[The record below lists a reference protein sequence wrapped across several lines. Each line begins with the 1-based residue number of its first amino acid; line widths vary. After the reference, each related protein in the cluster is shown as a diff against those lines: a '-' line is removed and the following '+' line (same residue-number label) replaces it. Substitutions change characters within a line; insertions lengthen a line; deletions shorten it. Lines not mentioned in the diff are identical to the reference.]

1 MAPIPKNHVL
11 CFLALA
17 DGSEG
22 YAFACDAAGQVN
34 LDGLTE
40 RERIDYLYAR
50 AVVGREVAPP
60 AVISLPLARRLT
72 RGTARAL
79 LIAPGIRPI
88 GFEIR
93 DHRRG

>member
-1 MAPIPKNHVL
+1 MAFPVRENHEL
-11 CFLALA
+11 RFLALE

-22 YAFACDAAGQVN
+22 YAFPCDPAGHVE

-60 AVISLPLARRLT
+60 SVIPRPPPPRR
-72 RGTARAL
+72 
-79 LIAPGIRPI
+79 
-88 GFEIR
+88 
-93 DHRRG
+93 